1 MSHMKKNKK
10 IVLLPLILAALLL
23 AGVMTV
29 RFWPDSGDTLS
40 ASPTPAETPAP
51 TPTARPTP
59 TPSPTPTPAPEYFT
73 ISMVGDCTLCSSQY
87 YPHYET
93 VMNGDFAHPFSGTA
107 DYFKGDYL
115 SIGNLECSFSDQPL
129 TATST
134 FHFLAPTEHTK
145 ILTAGGMDF
154 MTLSNNHTLDFGDTG
169 LTDSEKALDEA
180 GIAWAAPDGSTVY
193 QTGDGLRVG
202 LYAAKWICTQE
213 EIEAGVAA
221 LAARDDVDLVICLM
235 HWGLEGSYQV
245 TDGQQTL
252 GRAAIDAGAD
262 IVYGSHPHVLQRID
276 QYNGGT
282 IVNSLGN
289 YSFGGNTNPRDR
301 DTAIVQFTV
310 RRDWDGSV
318 TVEGYEA
325 IPCCL
330 SSTAGINDYRPVPYE
345 KGTTEYDRAMS
356 KLLGT
361 FTGPDLTIDYSAYH
375 KNDAPTSDVV
385 PDAPSA
391 PDAAPAD

>member
-1 MSHMKKNKK
+1 M
-10 IVLLPLILAALLL
+10 
-23 AGVMTV
+23 
-29 RFWPDSGDTLS
+29 
-40 ASPTPAETPAP
+40 
-51 TPTARPTP
+51 
-59 TPSPTPTPAPEYFT
+59 
-73 ISMVGDCTLCSSQY
+73 
-87 YPHYET
+87 
-93 VMNGDFAHPFSGTA
+93 
-107 DYFKGDYL
+107 
-115 SIGNLECSFSDQPL
+115 
-129 TATST
+129 
-134 FHFLAPTEHTK
+134 
-145 ILTAGGMDF
+145 
-154 MTLSNNHTLDFGDTG
+154 
-169 LTDSEKALDEA
+169 
-180 GIAWAAPDGSTVY
+180 
-193 QTGDGLRVG
+193 
-202 LYAAKWICTQE
+202 
-213 EIEAGVAA
+213 
-221 LAARDDVDLVICLM
+221 
-235 HWGLEGSYQV
+235 
-245 TDGQQTL
+245 
-252 GRAAIDAGAD
+252 
-262 IVYGSHPHVLQRID
+262 LQRID

-289 YSFGGNTNPRDR
+289 YSFGGNTNPRDP